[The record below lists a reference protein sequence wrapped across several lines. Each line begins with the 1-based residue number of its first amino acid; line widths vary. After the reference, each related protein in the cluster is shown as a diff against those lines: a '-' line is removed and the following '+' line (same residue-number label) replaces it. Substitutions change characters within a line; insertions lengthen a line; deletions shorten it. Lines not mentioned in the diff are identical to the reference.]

1 MKTTFKKI
9 ALIASMAGLFGVANS
24 ANAHLVGFG
33 WNDNNNGT
41 VTFFGEHWHGNQSSP
56 YSDNG
61 GVRIDGVLFQW
72 TNVLNNVTRDSMLA
86 SGALDGYVADPV
98 YGSTAGAENN
108 WLYTD
113 PLVLGNGVHTLF
125 TGTACCVD
133 TMSQELRA
141 NITGITSVPPGT
153 GPGNVGQ
160 VPEPAS
166 LALLG
171 LGLAG
176 LGLARRRKA

>member
-1 MKTTFKKI
+1 MSSIKT
-9 ALIASMAGLFGVANS
+9 LIFGAGLGVFAMVGT

-33 WNDNNNGT
+33 WNDNGNGT
-41 VTFFGEHWHGNQSSP
+41 VTFFGEHWHGALSSP
-56 YSDNG
+56 YSDNS
-61 GVRIDGVLFQW
+61 GVRIDGILFQW
-72 TNVLNNVTRDSMLA
+72 TSVLNGVTRDSMLL

-98 YGSTAGAENN
+98 NSGAGTENT
-108 WLYTD
+108 WLVTD
-113 PLVLGNGVHTLF
+113 PLVLGNGIHTLF

-133 TMSQELRA
+133 TMSQPLQA

-153 GPGNVGQ
+153 GPGQVPT

-171 LGLAG
+171 IGLAG
-176 LGLARRRKA
+176 LAAARRRKQMV